1 MQNYESEFSKV
12 ESIAQVLT
20 QMINEYKE
28 KLQAKLSENMV
39 KERNQVNLHLREIR
53 DKKVEVLE
61 IREGIIEVDEEIKR
75 IKDNEGE
82 YLRLQMELQMQ
93 LQEQQMEDEVCQKQL
108 LEKNPVSEKKNFV
121 LSGMNQQTSCQK
133 EMIKGQSMQ

>member
-1 MQNYESEFSKV
+1 MEKLEGLDNETDKLIMQNYESEYSKV

-93 LQEQQMEDEVCQKQL
+93 LQEQQMEDEVC
-108 LEKNPVSEKKNFV
+108 
-121 LSGMNQQTSCQK
+121 
-133 EMIKGQSMQ
+133 